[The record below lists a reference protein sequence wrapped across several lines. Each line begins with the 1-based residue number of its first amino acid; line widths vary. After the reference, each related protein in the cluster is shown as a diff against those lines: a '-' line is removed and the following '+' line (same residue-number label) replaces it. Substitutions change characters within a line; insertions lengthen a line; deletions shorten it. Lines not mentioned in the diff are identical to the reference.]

1 MRSEP
6 VLVLGATGY
15 VGGRLVPRLLDAGYR
30 VRVMGRSE
38 AKLESRPW
46 ASHPLM
52 ETVQG
57 DVLDSASLQ
66 KAVQGC
72 WAAFFLVQSV
82 GDRGSGTVNTERR
95 AAWNMVAASVRSSL
109 ERIIYLGPL
118 GGDSNSP
125 SDTVGRMRCEV
136 AATLRSGTVPVTVFL
151 APTILGSGSASFE
164 MMRYLADRQPIML
177 APLWMQ
183 TPIQPISI
191 RNVLFYLIECLEQ
204 DRTIGDT
211 FEIGGPNVLSFRELI
226 QIYADLAGL
235 RKRMI
240 LNAPFI
246 SVRLGALWIH
256 LITPVPASIVEPLAQ
271 GFARGAVCQDTRI
284 RSILPQD
291 LLGVRETIRR
301 AIEHVEKQTV
311 EACWTDAGALRPPEW
326 TWYGDEQFAGGAVM
340 RCGYSIRLQASP
352 EEIWEH
358 IVRIGGQTGWYYGGP
373 LWRMRGWLDKI
384 FGGTSLGR
392 GRRHPSILYVGDAL
406 DFWRVLE
413 VAPPQ
418 RLLLLSEMKMP
429 GEAILEFE
437 ITALEEGQTELKQ
450 LSRFRPRGIAGLLY
464 WYSLYPPHQ
473 WLFKGMLGTI
483 ASAVGK
489 PIVKGPERFT
499 PKLEN
504 RCATSDSSKPRGGHF
519 HLP

>member
-15 VGGRLVPRLLDAGYR
+15 VGGRLVPRLLEAGYR

-57 DVLDSASLQ
+57 DVLHPASLE
-66 KAVQGC
+66 KAARGC

-82 GDRGSGTVNTERR
+82 GGRGNGSRDAQRR
-95 AAWNMVAASVRSSL
+95 AAWNMVAASLHSSL

-118 GGDSNSP
+118 GGDCNTP
-125 SDTVGRMRCEV
+125 AGRDGRSRCEV
-136 AATLRSGTVPVTVFL
+136 AATLQSGRVPVTVFL

-164 MMRYLADRQPIML
+164 VMRYLADRQPVVL

-183 TPIQPISI
+183 APIQPISI
-191 RNVLFYLIECLEQ
+191 RNVLFYLMKCLEQ
-204 DRTIGDT
+204 ERTIGET
-211 FEIGGPNVLSFRELI
+211 FEIGGPDILSFQDLI
-226 QIYADLAGL
+226 QIYAELAGL
-235 RKRMI
+235 RKRII
-240 LNAPFI
+240 LQAPF
-246 SVRLGALWIH
+246 VTPRLGALWIH
-256 LITPVPASIVEPLAQ
+256 LITPVPAAIVEPLSE
-271 GFARGAVCQDTRI
+271 GLVRGGVCHDTRI
-284 RSILPQD
+284 HSILPQD

-301 AIEHVEKQTV
+301 ALEHVEKQTV

-326 TWYGDEQFAGGAVM
+326 TWYGDEQFAGGAIM
-340 RCGYSIRLQASP
+340 RCGYSIRLRASP
-352 EEIWEH
+352 EEVWEH
-358 IVRIGGQTGWYYGGP
+358 IVRIGGQTGWYYGGS
-373 LWRMRGWLDKI
+373 LWRMRGWLDKV
-384 FGGTSLGR
+384 FGGTSLSR

-413 VAPPQ
+413 VAAPQ

-437 ITALEEGQTELKQ
+437 ITDLGNGQTDLKQ

-473 WLFKGMLGTI
+473 WLFRGMLKTI
-483 ASAVGK
+483 ADAVGK
-489 PIVKGPERFT
+489 PVLGGPARFT

-504 RCATSDSSKPRGGHF
+504 RCAATDTAKLRDEHF
-519 HLP
+519 HLS